1 MEKMKSQYLSFFEGR
16 ALCRQQG
23 DCISIKQ
30 RSLQTGLL
38 VSGRLQ
44 SKNRTV
50 PVNFQPDYTRLPLL
64 LADILGKNAAKIKG
78 I

>member
-1 MEKMKSQYLSFFEGR
+1 MEKMKLQCLSFSEGR

-23 DCISIKQ
+23 DCISMQQ

-38 VSGRLQ
+38 VSGRVQ
-44 SKNRTV
+44 SENSPV